1 MAGTDTN
8 AQHADAP
15 EGDAALA
22 RPYARAVF
30 ELANSNGKLQEWSD
44 RLALMAAVVSN
55 DTMKTLLANPRLGKS
70 DAAALVIRACG
81 DDIGDSAVN
90 LLNVLVENGRLGQL
104 PMIAMLYNLFRD
116 EAEGTVDAEVISAMP
131 LSEAQKSA
139 IADALKKRLGRD
151 VQLNCSVNEDLVG
164 GAVIRAGDLVIDGS
178 AVEHLRQLSSALV
191 H

>member
-1 MAGTDTN
+1 MADTDT
-8 AQHADAP
+8 QHANAP

-30 ELANSNGKLQEWSD
+30 ELANGKGRLRAWSD

-55 DTMKTLLANPRLGKS
+55 DTMKTLLSNPRLS
-70 DAAALVIRACG
+70 ANEAAALVIRTCG
-81 DDIGDSAVN
+81 DDISDDTVN
-90 LLNVLVENGRLGQL
+90 LLNMLAENGRLGQL
-104 PMIAMLYNLFRD
+104 PMIAALFNRFRD
-116 EAEGTVDAEVISAMP
+116 DAEGTVEAEVISAMP
-131 LSEAQKSA
+131 LSEAQKTA
-139 IADALKKRLGRD
+139 IAKALKQRLGRD

>member
-1 MAGTDTN
+1 MADTDT
-8 AQHADAP
+8 AHAETP
-15 EGDAALA
+15 EGEAALA

-30 ELANSNGKLQEWSD
+30 ELANSNDRLQEWSD

-55 DTMKTLLANPRLGKS
+55 ATMKTLLSNPRLGKNE
-70 DAAALVIRACG
+70 AGALVIRACG
-81 DDIGDSAVN
+81 EDIGDDSVN
-90 LLNVLVENGRLGQL
+90 LLNMLAENGRLAQL
-104 PMIAMLYNLFRD
+104 PMIATLFNRFRD
-116 EAEGTVDAEVISAMP
+116 DAEGTVEAEVISAMP
-131 LSEAQKSA
+131 LSETQKSA
-139 IADALKKRLGRD
+139 IAEALKKRLGRD

>member
-1 MAGTDTN
+1 MAETDTN
-8 AQHADAP
+8 AQHTETP

-30 ELANSNGKLQEWSD
+30 ELANSKDQLQEWSD

-55 DTMKTLLANPRLGKS
+55 DTMQQLLSNPRLSKGE
-70 DAAALVIRACG
+70 AGALVIRACG
-81 DDIGDSAVN
+81 EDIGDNAAN
-90 LLNVLVENGRLGQL
+90 LLNMLAENGRLGQL
-104 PMIAMLYNLFRD
+104 PMIAALYNRFRD
-116 EAEGTVDAEVISAMP
+116 EAQGTVEAEVISAMP

-139 IADALKKRLGRD
+139 ITEALKRRLGRD

-178 AVEHLRQLSSALV
+178 AVEYLRQLSSALV

>member
-1 MAGTDTN
+1 MSEITTQDN
-8 AQHADAP
+8 ENF

-30 ELANSNGKLQEWSD
+30 ELAKSQGRYQDWTDKL
-44 RLALMAAVVSN
+44 AGMAAVVSN
-55 DTMKTLLANPRLGKS
+55 DTVKSLLDNPRLTKADDS
-70 DAAALVIRACG
+70 ALIIRACG
-81 DDIGDSAVN
+81 EDISDSEAN
-90 LLNVLVENGRLGQL
+90 LLKILAENSRLQQL
-104 PMIAMLYNLFRD
+104 PMISVLYNQYRD
-116 EAEGTVDAEVISAMP
+116 EAEGTVEAQVISARA
-131 LSEAQKSA
+131 LSEEQKTA
-139 IADALKKRLGRD
+139 IANALKQRLGRD

>member
-1 MAGTDTN
+1 MADTN
-8 AQHADAP
+8 AQHAETP

-30 ELANSNGKLQEWSD
+30 ELASGNGQLKEWSD

-55 DTMKTLLANPRLGKS
+55 DTMKRLLSNPRLSKNEAG
-70 DAAALVIRACG
+70 ALVILACG
-81 DDIGDSAVN
+81 EDIGDDTIN
-90 LLNVLVENGRLGQL
+90 LLNMLAENDRLSQL
-104 PMIAMLYNLFRD
+104 PMIAALYNRFRD
-116 EAEGTVDAEVISAMP
+116 EAEGTVEAEVISAMP

-139 IADALKKRLGRD
+139 IADALKQRLGRD